1 MNIKRYSMMY
11 LATYLSCAG
20 LGFLLMPTLATR
32 LLLSNTTYE
41 EVPMRIAGLFA
52 LLLAIVVIQ
61 IVRHKIEVLYPT
73 SVVARCIAL
82 VVLVALYFQTHNP
95 LFITLFVIV
104 FVGVASMMIGLW
116 KSHTEFKI

>member
-20 LGFLLMPTLATR
+20 IGFLFAPTVATR

-61 IVRHKIEVLYPT
+61 IVRYKIEVIYPT
-73 SVVARCIAL
+73 SVVARVIAL
-82 VVLVALYFQTHNP
+82 IVLAVLYFQTHNP

-104 FVGVASMMIGLW
+104 FVGVASVVVGLW